1 MAALQG
7 IGFCFNKYRVT
18 NSPLSLGTVS
28 IALQKESLDTY
39 QASAYEGSAIK
50 KKKKGKEG
58 RGTENRVSASRADDD
73 NREINSHYSFK
84 SMYRLVT
91 SATTRER
98 WGRESERVGVCK
110 GVSSGGKWP
119 RLPRRCSQTIPFHHR
134 RARSCHH

>member
-18 NSPLSLGTVS
+18 NSPLSLGSVS

-39 QASAYEGSAIK
+39 QASAYESSAIK
-50 KKKKGKEG
+50 KKKGE

-98 WGRESERVGVCK
+98 WGERESRRERAK
-110 GVSSGGKWP
+110 E
-119 RLPRRCSQTIPFHHR
+119 
-134 RARSCHH
+134 